1 MAEYRKGLN
10 LTEIKEWVDKTPLP
24 FVVHFRASSIGG
36 KSLLLSHPFEVTE
49 SSDLSWQGE
58 AEQLLVQNGTYS
70 DYEMLMLAAGIEN
83 PDDKLPMSDSRA
95 IAMILSK
102 LEPDKQNLFL
112 KKMSLAGRHGS
123 CMTGQKFI
131 LIDAK
136 TKQFK
141 MAGDFTL
148 EDGMYFSNTY
158 WKYKQIINNTYNI
171 PAKRYLLPAPKN
183 DINKIGLTFEKF
195 SPLLA
200 GMDFM
205 DKKKYF
211 KSLKFQELLNGG
223 KSIKWEPIKEETPSD
238 SYCICRFCDTFLSA
252 SRVNT
257 LRILGYTN
265 WEMNCANCAVEFAE
279 HIDFHGGEGQYCG

>member
-10 LTEIKEWVDKTPLP
+10 LIEIKELVDKTPLP
-24 FVVHFRASSIGG
+24 FIVHFRASSVGG

-49 SSDLSWQGE
+49 TSELSWQGE

-70 DYEMLMLAAGIEN
+70 DYEMLMLAAGVES
-83 PDDKLPMSDSRA
+83 PDDRLPMSDTRG

-102 LEPDKQNLFL
+102 LDAGKQNAFL
-112 KKMSLAGRHGS
+112 KKLSSIGRHGS
-123 CMTGQKFI
+123 CITGQKFV

-141 MAGDFTL
+141 MAGDFTE

-158 WKYKQIINNTYNI
+158 WKHKQTYIPTYNI
-171 PAKRYLLPAPKN
+171 SAKYNSLPSPRN
-183 DINKIGLTFEKF
+183 DINKIASVFEKF
-195 SPLLA
+195 SPLLS
-200 GMDFM
+200 GMEFM

-211 KSLKFQELLNGG
+211 KYLKIQELLNGG
-223 KSIKWEPIKEETPSD
+223 KSVSFETVKDEKPGD
-238 SYCICRFCDTFLSA
+238 SYCVCRFCDTFLSA
-252 SRVNT
+252 ARVNT
-257 LRILGYTN
+257 LKILGYAH

-279 HIDFHGGEGQYCG
+279 HINFHGA